1 MTLNNDYFQVKFNFY
16 ICLNSISMQ
25 VKTFQITLIA
35 LTFACCLS
43 YGQNQ
48 SSSTEESV
56 NKILKE
62 RQKIASVI
70 NFSDTYRI
78 QIYTG
83 TSEELKK
90 KMSEFKKQFPDLD
103 AVVSFSAPLYKLW
116 VGNFRTR
123 IEAERQLLALKKS
136 YKQALVIKPKK

>member
-1 MTLNNDYFQVKFNFY
+1 MCTSK
-16 ICLNSISMQ
+16 ITSITS
-25 VKTFQITLIA
+25 V
-35 LTFACCLS
+35 LTFACCLC
-43 YGQNQ
+43 YGQN
-48 SSSTEESV
+48 SSVSNEEKV
-56 NKILKE
+56 HKILKE
-62 RQKIASVI
+62 RQKIVSVI

-78 QIYTG
+78 QIFTG

-90 KMSEFKKQFPDLD
+90 KMTEFKRQFPELD

-123 IEAERQLLALKKS
+123 IEAERQLQIIRKS